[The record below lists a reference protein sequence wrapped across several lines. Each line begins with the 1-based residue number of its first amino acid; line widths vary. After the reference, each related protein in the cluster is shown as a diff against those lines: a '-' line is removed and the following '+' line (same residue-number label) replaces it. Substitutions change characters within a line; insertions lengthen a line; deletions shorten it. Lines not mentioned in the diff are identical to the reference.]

1 MADLATAYV
10 QIIPSAEGIQGNLT
24 KILDGEASSAGKSAG
39 SKMGSVIGGTMKT
52 VAAAGMAAVGT
63 ATAAMGAFGKSAV
76 SAGMNFDS
84 AMSQVAATMG
94 YSTEELNR
102 EGSEAAE
109 TFKQL
114 REFAQEMGAST
125 AFSAS
130 EAADA
135 LNYMALA
142 GYDANTSMMMLPNVL
157 NLAAAGGI
165 DLASASDM
173 VTDAQSAL
181 GLTLSET
188 SDMVDQMAKASSMS
202 NTSVAQLGEA
212 FLTIGATARNLSG
225 GTEELSTM
233 LGVLADNGIKGA
245 EGGTHLRNMI
255 LSLQSPTKTGAAF
268 LEQLGVAVYDAD
280 GNMRSMI
287 DIVGDL
293 QKGMEGMDQAS
304 KDAVISGIFNKTDL
318 ASANALLGTSQ
329 ERFDQLSNGIKNAA
343 YNSSEAEKAILN
355 SGVAWEKYADL
366 AWNEAGNGIEDLTD
380 QILYNI
386 REQGLAVEEIAAFIS
401 NEYDLS
407 MEDAM
412 KATEAV
418 NQSVKDFTGAAQ
430 NMADTQL
437 DNLSGDVTLFQSAL
451 EGAKI
456 AVSDQLTPTL
466 REFVSLAS
474 SGVSSVTTA
483 FTEGGLEGAMGA
495 AGEWLSTLVTTITNY
510 LPLVIT
516 AAMNL
521 LGAFGQGLLDNTPVI
536 VNVVMQIM
544 GTIFE
549 GIVAALPDIL
559 FAATEIIMTMLQ
571 GLTEA
576 TPSLVPAAV
585 DAVMV
590 LADGLIENLPFILE
604 AGLELLL
611 ALVDG
616 IVDNLDQLVGSVLI
630 IVSKITSTLIEHLP
644 QLLETGFKLI
654 LSLIS
659 GLIKAVPEI
668 VLAIPKLVAAMI
680 DGFLNVDWG
689 KVGSDILDGIASGI
703 MEGGKKLVDR
713 EKNVASG
720 ALNGVKDFLGIH
732 SPSKVFQDEVGKM
745 IDFGLAEGLIKYA
758 TPVNSAMMEVA
769 DATKEPVT
777 TVAQEHARIMSKG
790 RVNYKSKDITDN
802 GILEAIYELLL
813 EKKENSV
820 IHVYLGNKELR
831 REIIDAEEERNIRS
845 GGR

>member
-39 SKMGSVIGGTMKT
+39 SKMGGIIGGTMKT

-63 ATAAMGAFGKSAV
+63 ATTAMGAFGKSAV
-76 SAGMNFDS
+76 DAGMNFDS

-109 TFKQL
+109 TFMQL
-114 REFAQEMGAST
+114 RQFAQEMGAST

-188 SDMVDQMAKASSMS
+188 RDMVDQMAKASSMS

-225 GTEELSTM
+225 GTEELSTV

-255 LSLQSPTKTGAAF
+255 LSLQSPTKNGAVL
-268 LEQLGVAVYDAD
+268 LEQMGVAVYDAD

-304 KDAVISGIFNKTDL
+304 KDAVIGGIFNKTDL
-318 ASANALLGTSQ
+318 ASVNALIGTSA
-329 ERFDQLSNGIKNAA
+329 ERFEELSG
-343 YNSSEAEKAILN
+343 AI
-355 SGVAWEKYADL
+355 ADS
-366 AWNEAGNGIEDLTD
+366 A
-380 QILYNI
+380 
-386 REQGLAVEEIAAFIS
+386 
-401 NEYDLS
+401 
-407 MEDAM
+407 
-412 KATEAV
+412 
-418 NQSVKDFTGAAQ
+418 GAAQ

-456 AVSDQLTPTL
+456 AISDQLTPTL

-483 FTEGGLEGAMGA
+483 FQEGGLEGAMGA
-495 AGEWLSTLVTTITNY
+495 AGEWLSTLVGKITEY
-510 LPLVIT
+510 LPQIVD
-516 AAMNL
+516 AGMQL
-521 LGAFGQGLLDNTPVI
+521 LSALGQGLLENLPSI
-536 VNVVMQIM
+536 ISVVMTIM
-544 GTIFE
+544 GTIFQ
-549 GIVAALPDIL
+549 GIMDALPDL
-559 FAATEIIMTMLQ
+559 LSAATSIILTIIQ
-571 GLTEA
+571 GLTDAIPELIPVA
-576 TPSLVPAAV
+576 L

-590 LADGLIENLPFILE
+590 LADGLIENLPIILE
-604 AGLELLL
+604 AGFNLLM
-611 ALVDG
+611 ALNDG
-616 IVDNLDQLVGSVLI
+616 IIDNLDKIVDAILTI
-630 IVSKITSTLIEHLP
+630 ISKIITTIIEHLP
-644 QLLETGFKLI
+644 QILEAGIKLI
-654 LSLIS
+654 FSLIT
-659 GLIKAVPEI
+659 GLIKAIPQLI
-668 VLAIPKLVAAMI
+668 LAIPKLIVAIVEA
-680 DGFLNVDWG
+680 FLNTDWG
-689 KVGSDILDGIASGI
+689 QVGIDILTGIGSGIAKGA
-703 MEGGKKLVDR
+703 GKLIESIKDLA
-713 EKNVASG
+713 KK
-720 ALNGVKDFLGIH
+720 ALDGVKNFLGIA
-732 SPSKVFQDEVGKM
+732 SPSKVFRDEVGKM
-745 IDFGLAEGLIKYA
+745 LDLGLAEGLTDNTEVVSKA
-758 TPVNSAMMEVA
+758 ANEVA
-769 DATKEPVT
+769 VNTKRPFT
-777 TVAQEHARIMSKG
+777 TMVMETASYAGTEYG
-790 RVNYKSKDITDN
+790 RS
-802 GILEAIYELLL
+802 
-813 EKKENSV
+813 ENSDGGYV
-820 IHVYLGNKELR
+820 EVLYMLNNIYNLILNRKESLTVQTYLGSRELR
-831 REIIDAEEERNIRS
+831 REIYDAEDMRSLRN
-845 GGR
+845 GGRG

>member
-39 SKMGSVIGGTMKT
+39 TKMGGVIGGTMKT

-142 GYDANTSMMMLPNVL
+142 GYDAETSMKMLPNVL

-181 GLTLSET
+181 GLSLDEASA
-188 SDMVDQMAKASSMS
+188 MVDQMARASSKS

-233 LGVLADNGIKGA
+233 LGILADNGIKGA

-255 LSLQSPTKTGAAF
+255 LSLQSPTDKGAEL
-268 LEQLGVAVYDAD
+268 LEQMGVAVYDAD

-304 KDAVISGIFNKTDL
+304 KDAVIGGIFNKTDL
-318 ASANALLGTSQ
+318 ASVNALIGTSA
-329 ERFDQLSNGIKNAA
+329 ERFEELSG
-343 YNSSEAEKAILN
+343 AI
-355 SGVAWEKYADL
+355 AD
-366 AWNEAGNGIEDLTD
+366 
-380 QILYNI
+380 
-386 REQGLAVEEIAAFIS
+386 S
-401 NEYDLS
+401 
-407 MEDAM
+407 
-412 KATEAV
+412 
-418 NQSVKDFTGAAQ
+418 TGAAQ
-430 NMADTQL
+430 NMANTQL

-521 LGAFGQGLLDNTPVI
+521 LGAFGQGLLDNMPVI

-590 LADGLIENLPFILE
+590 LADGLIENLPVILE
-604 AGLELLL
+604 AGLDLLM

-616 IVDNLDQLVGSVLI
+616 IVDNLDLIMDSVLKIIERLISTIIQNLPKILESGIKI
-630 IVSKITSTLIEHLP
+630 IVKLVEGL
-644 QLLETGFKLI
+644 FKAL
-654 LSLIS
+654 
-659 GLIKAVPEI
+659 PEI
-668 VLAIPKLVAAMI
+668 VMAIPKLVAAMI
-680 DGFLNVDWG
+680 DGFLNIDWA
-689 KVGSDILDGIASGI
+689 KVGSDILDGIGSGI
-703 MEGGKKLVDR
+703 LGGAKKLADSA
-713 EKNVASG
+713 KKVAEG
-720 ALNGVKDFLGIH
+720 ALNGVKNFLGIA
-732 SPSKVFQDEVGKM
+732 SPSKVFRDEVGKM
-745 IDFGLAEGLIKYA
+745 LDLGLAEGLTDNTKVVSKA
-758 TPVNSAMMEVA
+758 ANEVA
-769 DATKEPVT
+769 VNTKRPFATMVMET
-777 TVAQEHARIMSKG
+777 ASYAGTEYG
-790 RVNYKSKDITDN
+790 RS
-802 GILEAIYELLL
+802 
-813 EKKENSV
+813 ENSDGGYV
-820 IHVYLGNKELR
+820 EVLYMLNNIYNIILNRKESLTVQTYLGSRELR
-831 REIIDAEEERNIRS
+831 REIYDAEDMRSLRN
-845 GGR
+845 GGRC